1 MTIDVTADND
11 APTAADNTVITLE
24 DTNHTFIEAD
34 FGFSDVDVGDALVSV
49 QITTLE
55 TVGTLQLSDVDVTLD
70 QVILVADITAGNLVF
85 VPVAGSNGAA
95 YDTFGFSVNDGTV
108 DSVASY
114 TMTIDVTAVND
125 APTAAD
131 NTVIIDED
139 TNHTFVEAEFNFAD
153 VDVGD
158 ALVSVQITT
167 LETVGTLQLSD
178 VDVTLDQ
185 VILVADITAGNLV
198 FVPAVDGNGTGYDS
212 FEFTVNDGDD
222 DSVASYTMT
231 VDVTADNDA
240 PVVQTIDDQ
249 EVTETREFSLLVIAT
264 DPDNE
269 QSELSINEG
278 TSTLPSWLTVNG
290 DNPMLLVGTPENDDL
305 GINTVSII
313 LSDGIDDSAVES
325 FNITVIPA
333 LSISNV
339 RVNTVS
345 VTEDETTTNSV
356 KPNEEITV
364 QFTVT
369 NGLDHAITGISAE
382 LTTAIAG
389 FTLESE
395 ETINL
400 NAETN
405 SQITLTGILP
415 LTTVEGEYNIDL
427 AVEGR
432 DYNDSDIV
440 HSDSFSFSLDV
451 QQDAADVSITNLNL
465 EDEEGITCKSST
477 TLTVEYTNRGENDE
491 DDVVI
496 TVTGPNDL
504 ELSTESDAGFDSEIN
519 SGEELTYDF
528 SVPTANFSSGS
539 NSLTV
544 TVSYRD
550 DFEQDTEI
558 ISITKNNCLDTFTP
572 AENNLLVADGEN
584 IDFSVGLSEEGFDDE
599 ITWTV
604 TDEDGVEVDT
614 DHGDTYTFSEDEPGT
629 YTVTV
634 TVRDET
640 NSWTVQV
647 TDVPLSDNL
656 QVSTDPLILENAYG
670 KIEYYEIFDLE
681 DLVDL
686 DEVVS
691 ITEGQIA
698 IDSTAA
704 PQLDEAAQITI
715 KKNYDEFIILASENY
730 GLGPFEECPNMVCR
744 PLSSLGGE
752 FVFEVSDFS
761 PYKTYRVEEKVAAA
775 VEISEIYFEQVNRGE
790 IFSLDITVTNTGTYD
805 ALTSLSVSL
814 EDVDTKYNA
823 EIVGS
828 LPSSLDAGTS
838 ATVQLQLTV
847 PDEESS
853 NKHSIGTLKI
863 TSTQDTVSE
872 TIYLSAK
879 SFLEITDIEVNGD
892 NNGDLKIDEDNEI
905 TVTVKNDYTEDMEDV
920 EVTVTILDV
929 DGDDLDED
937 AEEQD
942 IDAGKDEDFT
952 VTFDLSKE
960 DIDEEKYEIEVVVEG
975 TADDGTRHEISETI
989 EVGLDLEKHK
999 VVIKKA
1005 DLAFETMQCNTQDS
1019 LRVTVENIGKNDE
1032 DEVELRVINS
1042 ALGVQLSHD
1051 NIKIDKFTDSDNEE
1065 TENFLL
1071 NLEDTDPGTY
1081 TLNVELYLD
1090 GDLEDSETVELEVK
1104 ECLSSTSVQQ
1114 TQDNLLAQQLQQQ
1127 LQQQLYAQQIPT
1139 ETTATSTVRATFR
1152 DSTAYLALLG
1162 VMIFLAFVG
1171 MVLAMTLFLKKRR
1184 ISK

>member
-1 MTIDVTADND
+1 MKNKSMRKGFNLFLSLMLAIVMIVPAVSADVVINEIMQNPDVVGDSDGEYLELYNTGDTAEDIDGWTIKDAGTNTHTIDDGGPLTISAEGYLLLCRNSNFAENGGLTCDYEYSSFSLDNSIDEIILEDDLLVEVDRVEYDDGATFPNPSGASMELINYILDNNVGTNWGEATTLFGDGDLGTPGAENSVYEDLIIIENVNHDPEFPTTSDDVEICTTVTGFFEIDNVTLDWDNNDGRSGDDWPMADMGDDLYCLTLSAATLIPADSMDVDYSITAEDEFLNTATTEEYTFTYDGADPIADARPDTAPAYTCDEGDLPITLDGSDSFDTASGITAWQWDFDYDGETFDVDASGETVPYTCLDGDTTPTIALKVIDNIGLEDIDDTELVTINNVAPTAADNTIIIDEDTNHIFIEADFGFVDIVDSLVSVQITTLETVGTLQLSDVDVTLDQVILVADITAGNLVFVPNPNENGAAYDTFGFSVNDGDDDSVASYTMTIDVTADND

-465 EDEEGITCKSST
+465 EDEEG
-477 TLTVEYTNRGENDE
+477 
-491 DDVVI
+491 
-496 TVTGPNDL
+496 
-504 ELSTESDAGFDSEIN
+504 
-519 SGEELTYDF
+519 
-528 SVPTANFSSGS
+528 
-539 NSLTV
+539 
-544 TVSYRD
+544 
-550 DFEQDTEI
+550 
-558 ISITKNNCLDTFTP
+558 
-572 AENNLLVADGEN
+572 
-584 IDFSVGLSEEGFDDE
+584 
-599 ITWTV
+599 
-604 TDEDGVEVDT
+604 
-614 DHGDTYTFSEDEPGT
+614 
-629 YTVTV
+629 
-634 TVRDET
+634 
-640 NSWTVQV
+640 
-647 TDVPLSDNL
+647 
-656 QVSTDPLILENAYG
+656 
-670 KIEYYEIFDLE
+670 
-681 DLVDL
+681 
-686 DEVVS
+686 
-691 ITEGQIA
+691 
-698 IDSTAA
+698 
-704 PQLDEAAQITI
+704 
-715 KKNYDEFIILASENY
+715 
-730 GLGPFEECPNMVCR
+730 
-744 PLSSLGGE
+744 
-752 FVFEVSDFS
+752 
-761 PYKTYRVEEKVAAA
+761 
-775 VEISEIYFEQVNRGE
+775 
-790 IFSLDITVTNTGTYD
+790 
-805 ALTSLSVSL
+805 
-814 EDVDTKYNA
+814 
-823 EIVGS
+823 
-828 LPSSLDAGTS
+828 
-838 ATVQLQLTV
+838 
-847 PDEESS
+847 
-853 NKHSIGTLKI
+853 
-863 TSTQDTVSE
+863 
-872 TIYLSAK
+872 
-879 SFLEITDIEVNGD
+879 
-892 NNGDLKIDEDNEI
+892 
-905 TVTVKNDYTEDMEDV
+905 
-920 EVTVTILDV
+920 
-929 DGDDLDED
+929 
-937 AEEQD
+937 
-942 IDAGKDEDFT
+942 
-952 VTFDLSKE
+952 
-960 DIDEEKYEIEVVVEG
+960 
-975 TADDGTRHEISETI
+975 
-989 EVGLDLEKHK
+989 
-999 VVIKKA
+999 
-1005 DLAFETMQCNTQDS
+1005 
-1019 LRVTVENIGKNDE
+1019 
-1032 DEVELRVINS
+1032 
-1042 ALGVQLSHD
+1042 
-1051 NIKIDKFTDSDNEE
+1051 
-1065 TENFLL
+1065 
-1071 NLEDTDPGTY
+1071 
-1081 TLNVELYLD
+1081 
-1090 GDLEDSETVELEVK
+1090 
-1104 ECLSSTSVQQ
+1104 
-1114 TQDNLLAQQLQQQ
+1114 
-1127 LQQQLYAQQIPT
+1127 
-1139 ETTATSTVRATFR
+1139 
-1152 DSTAYLALLG
+1152 
-1162 VMIFLAFVG
+1162 
-1171 MVLAMTLFLKKRR
+1171 
-1184 ISK
+1184 